1 MRVQVNL
8 FSETMKEFLKFK
20 GTSFL
25 QIYEF
30 YSHFYDLVNVEKGR
44 EIEKPTWNF
53 EIRSLASMCFW
64 IAV

>member
-1 MRVQVNL
+1 MNL

-44 EIEKPTWNF
+44 EIEKPT
-53 EIRSLASMCFW
+53 
-64 IAV
+64 